1 MNDDKTAD
9 LVTGL
14 VHKIGLILAG
24 HHGHVQGAVLADLT
38 GTWLAGY
45 QIKNGSPEETHEARA
60 DMLAHQIKF
69 IWQHVAAE
77 DERWSATTQIADA
90 DTGTARNPVME

>member
-1 MNDDKTAD
+1 MTDDKTAD
-9 LVTGL
+9 LVADL
-14 VHKIGLILAG
+14 VRKIGLILTG
-24 HHGHVQGAVLADLT
+24 HPAHVQGAVLADLT

-45 QIKNGSPEETHEARA
+45 HIKDGSPEEIREARE

-77 DERWSATTQIADA
+77 DER
-90 DTGTARNPVME
+90 